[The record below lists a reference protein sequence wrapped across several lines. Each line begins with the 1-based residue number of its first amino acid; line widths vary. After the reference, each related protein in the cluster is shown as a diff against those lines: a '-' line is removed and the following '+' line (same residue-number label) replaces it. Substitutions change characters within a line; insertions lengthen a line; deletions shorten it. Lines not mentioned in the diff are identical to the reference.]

1 MEVKM
6 ININIGMPEFLLIFS
21 LGMYQNSQSI
31 AITAFCLAI
40 FASVCKYAMTQKDSI
55 DDR

>member
-1 MEVKM
+1 MV

-40 FASVCKYAMTQKDSI
+40 IASVCKYAMAHKDSI
-55 DDR
+55 EDQ